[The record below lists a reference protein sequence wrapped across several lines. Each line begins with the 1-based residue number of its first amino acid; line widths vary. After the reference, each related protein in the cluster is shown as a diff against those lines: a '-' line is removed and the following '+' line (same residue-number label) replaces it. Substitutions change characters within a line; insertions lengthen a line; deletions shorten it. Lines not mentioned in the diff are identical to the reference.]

1 LTVQADVIGF
11 STQKLDAFKGLS
23 MACKKLD
30 IIFTIGFK
38 SCKKCSAFRIGK
50 KYQEMTCQ

>member
-1 LTVQADVIGF
+1 LTVQADAIDF

>member
-1 LTVQADVIGF
+1 MTVQADVIDF

-38 SCKKCSAFRIGK
+38 SCKNAALLELAKNTK
-50 KYQEMTCQ
+50 K